1 MKRTF
6 LKMLEEDS
14 RKMLKEASRKM
25 LTKKCWKKPPG
36 KMFFGKML
44 EEA

>member
-1 MKRTF
+1 
-6 LKMLEEDS
+6 MLEEVS
-14 RKMLKEASRKM
+14 RKILEEASRKM

-36 KMFFGKML
+36 KML